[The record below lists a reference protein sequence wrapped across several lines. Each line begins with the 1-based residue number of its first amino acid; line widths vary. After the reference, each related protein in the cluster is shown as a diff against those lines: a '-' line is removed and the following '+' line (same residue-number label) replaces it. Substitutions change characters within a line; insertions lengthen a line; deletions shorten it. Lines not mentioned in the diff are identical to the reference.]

1 MSEKSKVEKT
11 AIEDNLSDIDEA
23 STSNVVAEE
32 DSQPEKS
39 SSPEESSTPKKSS
52 NKLPLLLL
60 FISLLTAGYIFAP
73 QPLKDEAVDLF
84 NTLIQAKQTSQPQA
98 PTADTPKTVEVEP
111 VTTKREPIA
120 AIDPPA
126 EPEVISASSDEVN
139 RMLEAMDQ
147 LQGELASL
155 RQKQQKLETQQ
166 HAVQRMQLRTRLRWI
181 TNPANHLSQIQL
193 AWEEISLMPILTADE
208 RQQAEAMLAMA
219 EKNKLEL
226 QKWQQVLQ
234 SHAKALGTQKHE
246 NVIPTF
252 ENPWLN
258 WIADKFS
265 IRPSLSEQEVENAK
279 LREAL
284 LNTSR
289 NLETEQWP
297 DSKTWLQLRSTLQL
311 RVVAAADTGSTEA
324 KLELPD
330 SFDAMRKDMD
340 QLRQTA
346 ATWMEQLP

>member
-11 AIEDNLSDIDEA
+11 AIEDNLSDI
-23 STSNVVAEE
+23 EE
-32 DSQPEKS
+32 T
-39 SSPEESSTPKKSS
+39 SSPEVETKKEPQEKSTNPEKASPPKKSS

-73 QPLKDEAVDLF
+73 QPLKDEAIDLF

-120 AIDPPA
+120 EIDPPA

-139 RMLEAMDQ
+139 RMLEAMNQ
-147 LQGELASL
+147 LQTELTSL
-155 RQKQQKLETQQ
+155 RQRQQKVEAQQ
-166 HAVQRMQLRTRLRWI
+166 HAVQRMQLRARLRWI
-181 TNPANHLSQIQL
+181 TNPANHLPQIQL

-208 RQQAEAMLAMA
+208 RQQAETMLALA

-226 QKWQQVLQ
+226 QKWQQILQ
-234 SHAKALGTQKHE
+234 SHAEALGTKKHE
-246 NVIPTF
+246 NIMPAF
-252 ENPWLN
+252 ENRWLN
-258 WIADKFS
+258 WVAEKFS
-265 IRPSLSEQEVENAK
+265 IRHSLSEQEAENAK

-311 RVVAAADTGSTEA
+311 RIVAAAESTEA
-324 KLELPD
+324 KLELPE
-330 SFDAMRKDMD
+330 SFDAIRKDME

-346 ATWMEQLP
+346 AVWMEQLP